1 MEKIYIKWLWL
12 FLSFFLITGLKSQVV
27 SVTNP
32 NSTTPNLNATYPSLA
47 AAVTAVNGITSIS
60 GVVVITL
67 NPSNPQTAPAGGYAI
82 NFTAAT
88 SGSSN
93 IIFEGNN
100 NIITAFTPQTS
111 GSITDAVFK
120 LIGVDYVTIRNFNLR
135 ENSSNTG
142 TVAGIN
148 NMTEWGI
155 ALLCSSTINGAQ
167 NNFLLNNT
175 ISLNRNYRNT
185 FAIYSNTNHS
195 ATAPSSSLL
204 LTDGVN
210 GPNSNNKIY
219 GNNISNVN
227 MGICLVGSSVVANM
241 DTGNDIGGTGTSSG
255 NTLSNWGGQST
266 SSSYV
271 NNSGTSYAIYLNN
284 QKEENVSYNT
294 MVSAATTGVGI
305 TFRGI
310 FKDYNN
316 QPTGSFTSTISNNT
330 ISLNSGFTG
339 STTLEGIRCQGISSP
354 LTTATINLNNNKLI
368 NNNITAVA
376 NTQTFVGISSTC
388 QAGVVNINNNLFRNN
403 SSVSTSGINL
413 FTAISNTGA
422 VQTAL
427 NINNNQIGD
436 ASGDAINCSAAASGS
451 MIGISCPTVGSTA
464 SISISG
470 NNFQGFTQTV
480 AGSGFHNYITVI
492 HSPSGPSTDN
502 FNSNT
507 FTNLV
512 ANTSGGVTFIGRTG
526 SMALNAGH
534 SENCSN
540 NSIVGTYSKPVAGGT
555 VALYNSGSSS
565 LAGNT
570 LNHTGNDFSNITL
583 SSSTMNGWNN
593 VDGGAT
599 NPTKIISNNIFQ
611 NWTVLSGSNPV
622 VVIQCDKG
630 GFNTAVSNNL
640 INNINSPG
648 SVRAINQLASG
659 GSNLTSIESNTISNL
674 NSNTGVAYGIT
685 AGSTSIST
693 LKITKNKILNLNS
706 NSSATIGIF
715 LNTGAAVNIFQNKI
729 ANLTVNSASGICNGI
744 NISGSAVG
752 AYQIHNNTIGNLF
765 SPVADG
771 FNAISGII
779 ATSVSASCSYDIAY
793 NTIYINAVSTGTGFG
808 STGIYL
814 AGNGSAGNG
823 SATLR
828 NNIVVNT
835 SVPTGG
841 SVTSTLRRNI
851 AQLDNLSGLSDHNL
865 YYAGT
870 PSATNLI
877 FTDGST
883 NSQTLAA
890 YKTTVGPVRE
900 SSSFTEMLSFLST
913 LATSVNFL
921 HLNPAI
927 ATQAESGAV
936 NISAITIDIDDDVRQ
951 GNVGYTGTGSAP
963 DIGAD
968 EFEGIYTELNP
979 PVISFTAL
987 STPVCNTGDR
997 TLSGVTITDA
1007 TGIPL
1012 TGSTRPRIY
1021 YRKNTGSWFS
1031 RPGTNTG
1038 GNANNSTWS
1047 FTIVAADMGTLNG
1060 GDQVQ
1065 YFVVAQDLISSPNVG
1080 ANASAGLVATDV
1092 NSISTV
1098 PTSPA
1103 SYDLLYN
1110 LSGSYSI
1117 GVGGDFLTITAAS
1130 NAYNNAC
1137 SLSGNILFVL
1147 IDNAYPSEIFPVT
1160 FIKHPDA
1167 NITNTLTIRPSL
1179 TSSPIITGVSTQPII
1194 NFNGALFVS
1203 IDGRQGGSGTA
1214 KSLTISNN
1222 GTGITVQFINDA
1234 KNDAVRYCSI
1244 KGQRVST
1251 FSGTIVFAT
1260 ANASGSGNDNNTI
1273 ANNNISEAGNF
1284 SNNAIYSAGTSFR
1297 GNDNNII
1304 SNNNI
1309 YNYYNSTNNSNG
1321 IYVSSN
1327 SSSWTIT
1334 GNRLYQTAER
1344 VYTVSTEHYGIFIS
1358 SGSGYTISGNIIGFA
1373 DDNGNGKTLMIGNS
1387 VSLPGFPSAYNL
1399 SGTPVSIRYLGIA
1412 CSFDL
1417 FGTTSTINGNQV
1429 SGIAMFT
1436 SNGNATLNG
1445 MFCGIYIESGTAVLG
1460 NLASNTIGSTTGT
1473 NSIYVATTT
1482 SGGTVV
1488 GIRAACSGNAL
1499 VQNNKIGGIVASGTA
1514 ANICAGF
1521 TGISV
1526 AGNAVFTVSNNEIGN
1541 SDAANIK
1548 MGYTSTGGLL
1558 SQNGNLEPTSGSA
1571 ANFTGI
1577 SCSATGS
1584 SASIINNSFRGWSV
1598 SSTIGN
1604 INGIVTSNSMTG
1616 VNPSLDI
1623 SNNLFGTSVT
1633 GWLNYVTGNSGA
1645 FNGIVGGS
1653 SGISTHLISGNQ
1665 FRGISYSSGNTNTG
1679 ANRFIL
1685 LSGSVNS
1692 NHTAT
1697 ISANLFNSLTLQSSN
1712 LTLIN
1717 TSYSMPATAKRFI
1730 IDNTISGSFQINSL
1744 GGGGIVMIRT
1754 QGNSVGLSQS
1764 FIRNNDFSNLLVNA
1778 TGNYNYTG
1786 IEDFE
1791 GNNNI
1796 IGCPTKRITGN
1807 VFSNWSGGKGDQLI
1821 MLTGQFGSVAGPA
1834 PADSVTANRIE
1845 NINTEDGFLYG
1856 LIVGYINQ
1864 MDANIVSVSENI
1876 INGLHSQL
1884 NGGDV
1889 AGILL
1894 GTTANATA
1902 YIEISDNR
1910 ISDLQ
1915 SDANIAMVAG
1925 VMDISQNGLKK
1936 ISKNRIYNLSGSG
1949 TGAEVNAIRI
1959 ISTSEASVYNNL
1971 IAGLNAP
1978 QSNSSTLPAISGIY
1992 IADAIT
1998 ASVYNNTVYLSASG
2012 VSPNFSSAAIYS
2024 NVVTNTNC
2032 TNNIF
2037 NNLSVPGSN
2046 GRSVAFWRED
2056 ANLSNYSGN
2065 YNSFYAG
2072 VPSTGRLLFFDGTN
2086 AIQNLTAFQTLMS
2099 PRETNSISGQ
2109 VSFISTNGT
2118 DAGFLH
2124 LDPNQNCQLLGR
2136 GNNSNYLL
2144 EDDIDGDS
2152 RLMIS
2157 PFLTDIGADEVS
2169 KTNNWTGS
2177 LSVAWNNPGNWSLGV
2192 VPNTVLSSASI
2203 QTGPS
2208 NMPLISIGETYQLR
2222 YLLVGTGA
2230 VLNNHGT
2237 LKIDGAIQAP
2247 GGGINNFNG
2256 AVVSGSI
2263 EITGNCNQ
2271 TFIIAG
2277 SHFNAN
2283 SVNNLILHT
2292 DAELLPSAGEQL
2304 ILSGGLSFAAVTG
2317 KLFSTADNL
2326 ILHSSATGTAWVA
2339 DLTGNQISGKA
2350 TVERYINTGLVADG
2364 RHPKSWQFLASPA
2377 KGQTILQ
2384 SWQENATAPAGYGTI
2399 ITGTGTGFD
2408 FSTSQPSMKYFDAAA
2423 GSAGSWQVVSNTTNQ
2438 LFEQRGYFL
2447 FVRGDRSVI
2456 TFNGAPNPTVLR
2468 AKGNLF
2474 QPNDPP
2480 PVTNVLA
2487 GRLASVGNPFASS
2500 IDVSYL
2506 RDNGFFN
2513 NLNND
2518 IIVWDPLLYGS
2529 YGYGGYQTLSAA
2541 NNYEPTAGG
2550 TAFYP
2555 SGVPA
2560 PLLQSG
2566 QAFFVRSSGLAGS
2579 IGFTEA
2585 CKTSGSRLVNRQQST
2600 VQRSFLRATLHTSQQ
2615 AMADGNAA
2623 VFSVSYRDGIDA
2635 DDAMKLYNEG
2645 ENFSLIRMTSKL
2657 SVEARSTAKAGDTLF
2672 YEMKNLRRQTYQFCF
2687 ATSQFPANA
2696 PNAWLHDRFTR
2707 QETAVSIYDTTWVT
2721 FQVSDNPASGAADR
2735 FYLVFRE
2742 NITPDIQL
2750 TVTNNS
2756 LHANDLNW
2764 QVKHETAVINYFVE
2778 KSVDGTQF
2786 SSISEIFPK
2795 ANNGVLCFYNF
2806 TDAQR
2811 QHGDSYYRIR
2821 AERTIGEIVYSNI
2834 VKVKAP
2840 LSNTVWSVYPN
2851 PVVDQQLFLS
2861 VPNDLKGNYQL
2872 KWYDAS
2878 GRLNCTNAIQ
2888 LSGQQSVYKISI
2900 GCTLASGMYHLV
2912 INKEEGTLASI
2923 RVMIK

>member
-1 MEKIYIKWLWL
+1 MEKIYTKWLWL

-32 NSTTPNLNATYPSLA
+32 TNTVPNLNTTYPSLA

-82 NFTAAT
+82 NFTAVT

-111 GSITDAVFK
+111 GSITDALIK

-142 TVAGIN
+142 TVAGSN

-155 ALLCSSTINGAQ
+155 ALLCSSTTNGAQ
-167 NNFLLNNT
+167 NNTLLNNT
-175 ISLNRNYRNT
+175 ISLNKNYRNT
-185 FAIYSNTNHS
+185 FGIYSNTNHS
-195 ATAPSSSLL
+195 ATAPSSTLSI
-204 LTDGVN
+204 TDAVN
-210 GPNSNNKIY
+210 GPNSNNKVY

-227 MGICLVGSSVVANM
+227 MGICFVGSSVVANM
-241 DTGNDIGGTGTSSG
+241 DTRNDIGGTGSSSG

-271 NNSGTSYAIYLNN
+271 NNSGTSYGIYLNN
-284 QKEENVSYNT
+284 QKDENVSFNT
-294 MVSAATTGVGI
+294 MVSAVTSGLGI

-310 FKDYNN
+310 YKDYNN

-339 STTLEGIRCQGISSP
+339 PSALEGIRCQGITTP
-354 LTTATINLNNNKLI
+354 LTAATINVNNNKLI
-368 NNNITAVA
+368 NNNISASGTS
-376 NTQTFVGISSTC
+376 QSFLGIGITC
-388 QAGVVNINNNLFRNN
+388 QAGIVNINSNLFRNN
-403 SSVSTSGINL
+403 SSTSISGINL

-436 ASGDAINCSAAASGS
+436 ASGVAITCSAAAGGS
-451 MIGISCPTVGSTA
+451 MIGISCPTVGQTA

-470 NNFQGFTQTV
+470 NNFQGFTQAV
-480 AGSGFHNYITVI
+480 AGSGIHNYITVI
-492 HSPSGPSTDN
+492 HSPTGPSTDN

-512 ANTSGGVTFIGRTG
+512 ANTSGAVTFIGRTG

-534 SENCSN
+534 TENCSN
-540 NSIVGTYSKPVAGGT
+540 NSIIGTYSKPVAGGT

-611 NWTVLSGSNPV
+611 NWTVLSGSNPL

-659 GSNLTSIESNTISNL
+659 GSNLTSIENNAISNL
-674 NSNTGVAYGIT
+674 NANEGVAYGIT
-685 AGSTSIST
+685 AGSTGITTLQIS
-693 LKITKNKILNLNS
+693 KNKILNLNS
-706 NSSATIGIF
+706 NSTATIGIF
-715 LNTGAAVNIFQNKI
+715 LNTGTTVNIFQNKI
-729 ANLTVNSASGICNGI
+729 ANLTVNNASGNCYAM
-744 NISGSAVG
+744 NISGSAIG
-752 AYQIHNNTIGNLF
+752 AYQIYNNTIGNLF
-765 SPVADG
+765 APISDG
-771 FNAISGII
+771 SNAITGII

-793 NTIYINAVSTGTGFG
+793 NTIYINAVSTGTSFG
-808 STGIYL
+808 SSGIYL
-814 AGNGSAGNG
+814 AGNSSSGNG

-835 SVPTGG
+835 SVSTGG
-841 SVTSTLRRNI
+841 SITSTIRRNNV
-851 AQLDNLSGLSDHNL
+851 QLGNFSGSSDRNL
-865 YYAGT
+865 YYAGA

-877 FTDGST
+877 FTDGIT
-883 NSQTLAA
+883 NNQTLAS
-890 YKTTVGPVRE
+890 YKITVGPTRE
-900 SSSFTEMLSFLST
+900 SGSFTEMPSFLST
-913 LATSVNFL
+913 VATSANFL

-927 ATQAESGAV
+927 PTQAESGAV
-936 NISAITIDIDDDVRQ
+936 SIAGITIDIDNDIRQ

-968 EFEGIYTELNP
+968 EFEGLYTELNP
-979 PVISFTAL
+979 PVIAYAAM
-987 STPVCNTGDR
+987 STPVCSTGDR

-1007 TGIPL
+1007 TGVPL

-1038 GNANNSTWS
+1038 GNANNSNWS
-1047 FTIVAADMGTLNG
+1047 FTIVAADMGTLTG

-1065 YFVVAQDLISSPNVG
+1065 YFVVAQDLISTPNVG
-1080 ANASAGLVATDV
+1080 ANASAGFVATDV
-1092 NSISTV
+1092 NNINTV
-1098 PTSPA
+1098 PTTPA

-1117 GVGGDFLTITAAS
+1117 GVGGDFLTLTAAS

-1147 IDNAYPSEIFPVT
+1147 IDDSYPSEAFPVT
-1160 FIKHPDA
+1160 FNKHPDA
-1167 NITNTLTIRPSL
+1167 NSTNTLTIRPSL
-1179 TSSPIITGVSTQPII
+1179 TSTPVVTGVSSQPLII
-1194 NFNGALFVS
+1194 FDGAIYVT
-1203 IDGRQGGSGTA
+1203 IDGRQGGSGSG
-1214 KSLTISNN
+1214 KSLTISNT

-1234 KNDAVRYCSI
+1234 KNDAIRYCSI

-1260 ANASGSGNDNNTI
+1260 ANASGSGNDNNII
-1273 ANNNISEAGNF
+1273 ANNNISEAGSF

-1309 YNYYNSTNNSNG
+1309 YNYYNATNNSNG

-1334 GNRLYQTAER
+1334 GNRLYQTTER
-1344 VYTVSTEHYGIFIS
+1344 VYTATSEHYGIFIS
-1358 SGSGYTISGNIIGFA
+1358 SGSGYTISGNIIGFS
-1373 DDNGNGKTLMIGNS
+1373 DDTGNGKTLMIGNS
-1387 VSLPGFPSAYNL
+1387 VFLPGFPSAYNL
-1399 SGTPVSIRYLGIA
+1399 SGTPVSIRYLGIG

-1417 FGTTSTINGNQV
+1417 FGAPSTINGNQV

-1445 MFCGIYIESGTAVLG
+1445 MFCGIYIESGTALIG
-1460 NLASNTIGSTTGT
+1460 NLAANTIGSTTGT

-1488 GIRAACSGNAL
+1488 GIRAACTGSAL

-1526 AGNAVFTVSNNEIGN
+1526 AGNAVFTVSNNDIGN
-1541 SDAANIK
+1541 SDVANIR
-1548 MGYTSTGGLL
+1548 MGYTITGGLL
-1558 SQNGNLEPTSGSA
+1558 SQNGNLEPTSGTA

-1584 SASIINNSFRGWSV
+1584 SVNIINNSFRGWWV
-1598 SSTIGN
+1598 STTNGN

-1616 VNPSLDI
+1616 VNPSLNI
-1623 SNNLFGTSVT
+1623 SNNFFGTPVT
-1633 GWLNYVTGNSGA
+1633 GWLNFLTGNSGA
-1645 FNGIVGGS
+1645 LNGILAGS
-1653 SGISTHLISGNQ
+1653 SGISTHFISGNQ
-1665 FRGISYSSGNTNTG
+1665 FQGISYGSGNTNTG

-1697 ISANLFNSLTLQSSN
+1697 ISTNIFNTLTLQSSN

-1717 TSYSMPATAKRFI
+1717 TSYSMPATAKRYI
-1730 IDNTISGSFQINSL
+1730 IDNTISGTLHINSL
-1744 GGGGIVMIRT
+1744 GGGGIIMIRL

-1764 FIRNNDFSNLLVNA
+1764 YIRNNDFSNLLVNA

-1791 GNNNI
+1791 GNNSI

-1807 VFSNWSGGKGDQLI
+1807 VFSNWSGGKGDQFI
-1821 MLTGQFGSVAGPA
+1821 MLTGQFGSVSGPA

-1856 LIVGYINQ
+1856 LVLGYINP

-1876 INGLHSQL
+1876 IKGLHSQI

-1894 GTTANATA
+1894 GTTANATSH
-1902 YIEISDNR
+1902 IEITANR
-1910 ISDLQ
+1910 INDLQ
-1915 SDANIAMVAG
+1915 SDAGIALVAG
-1925 VMDISQNGLKK
+1925 IMDISQSGLKK
-1936 ISKNRIYNLSGSG
+1936 IGKNRIYNLSGTG
-1949 TGAEVNAIRI
+1949 TGSEVNGIRI
-1959 ISTSEASVYNNL
+1959 VSSSEVSVYNNL
-1971 IAGLNAP
+1971 IADLKAP
-1978 QSNSSTLPAISGIY
+1978 QSNGSTLPAISGIY
-1992 IADAIT
+1992 LADAIT

-2012 VSPNFSSAAIYS
+2012 SSTNFSSAAIYS
-2024 NVVTNTNC
+2024 NALSSSNC

-2037 NNLSVPGSN
+2037 TNLSIPGLT

-2065 YNSFYAG
+2065 YNSYYAG
-2072 VPSTGRLLFFDGTN
+2072 MPSTSRLLFFDGTS
-2086 AIQNLTAFQTLMS
+2086 AIENLSAFQALVS
-2099 PRETNSISGQ
+2099 PRETNSVTGQ
-2109 VSFISTNGT
+2109 VSFISTNGS

-2124 LDPNQNCQLLGR
+2124 LDPTQNCQLLGR

-2144 EDDIDGDS
+2144 PDDVDGES
-2152 RLMIS
+2152 RLIVS

-2177 LSVAWNNPGNWSLGV
+2177 LSSAWNDPGNWSEGI
-2192 VPNTVLSSASI
+2192 VPNNVLSSASI
-2203 QTGPS
+2203 QSGPS
-2208 NMPLISIGETYQLR
+2208 SMPLIGIGDTYQLR
-2222 YLLVGTGA
+2222 YLLLGSGA

-2247 GGGINNFNG
+2247 GGAINNFNG
-2256 AVVSGSI
+2256 GVVAGSI

-2271 TFIIAG
+2271 PFIIAG
-2277 SHFNAN
+2277 SHFNSN

-2292 DAELLPSAGEQL
+2292 DAGLLPQAGEQL
-2304 ILSGGLSFAAVTG
+2304 ILTGGLSFAAVTG
-2317 KLFSTADNL
+2317 KQFSTADNL
-2326 ILHSSATGTAWVA
+2326 ILRSSAAGTAWVA
-2339 DLTGNQISGKA
+2339 DLTGNQVTGKVS
-2350 TVERYINTGLVADG
+2350 VERYINTGLVADG
-2364 RHPKSWQFLASPA
+2364 RHPKSWQFLSTPA

-2384 SWQENATAPAGYGTI
+2384 SWQENATAPVGYGTI
-2399 ITGTGTGFD
+2399 ITGTGSGFD
-2408 FSTSQPSMKYFDAAA
+2408 FSTTQPSMKYFDAAV
-2423 GSAGSWQVVSNTTNQ
+2423 GSAGSWQGVFNTTNQ
-2438 LFEQRGYFL
+2438 LFEQRGYLL

-2456 TFNGAPNPTVLR
+2456 NYNAIPNPTVLR
-2468 AKGNLF
+2468 AKGSLF
-2474 QPNDPP
+2474 QPSDPP

-2487 GRLASVGNPFASS
+2487 GRLASVGNPYASA

-2506 RDNGFFN
+2506 RDNGYFN

-2529 YGYGGYQTLSAA
+2529 YGFGGYQTLSAA

-2550 TAFYP
+2550 TAYYP

-2579 IGFTEA
+2579 ISFTEA
-2585 CKTSGSRLVNRQQST
+2585 CKASGSRLVNRLQST
-2600 VQRSFLRATLHTSQQ
+2600 VQRSFMRATLHTSKQVI
-2615 AMADGNAA
+2615 ADGNAA
-2623 VFSVSYRDGIDA
+2623 VFSGNYRDGIDA
-2635 DDAMKLYNEG
+2635 DDAMKRYNDG
-2645 ENFSLIRMTSKL
+2645 ENFSLTRMASKL
-2657 SVEARSTAKAGDTLF
+2657 SVEARSIAKAGDTLY

-2687 ATSQFPANA
+2687 AALQFPESA
-2696 PNAWLHDRFTR
+2696 PGAWLHDRYTGH
-2707 QETAVSIYDTTWVT
+2707 ETAISLYDTTWIT
-2721 FQVSDNPASGAADR
+2721 FQVNDHPSSAASDR

-2742 NITPDIQL
+2742 NIAPDIL
-2750 TVTNNS
+2750 LAVTANS
-2756 LHANDLNW
+2756 LHGNELNW
-2764 QVKHETAVINYFVE
+2764 QVKHETGVIYYFVE
-2778 KSVDGTQF
+2778 KSEDGIQF
-2786 SSISEIFPK
+2786 DSIGKIFPK
-2795 ANNGVLCFYNF
+2795 ANNGVLCLYNF
-2806 TDAQR
+2806 TDARR
-2811 QHGDSYYRIR
+2811 QPRDCYYRIR
-2821 AERTIGEIVYSNI
+2821 AERTVGESVHSNI
-2834 VKVKAP
+2834 VKATV
-2840 LSNTVWSVYPN
+2840 SNNEWSVYPN
-2851 PVVDQQLFLS
+2851 PVVDQQFFLS
-2861 VPNDLKGNYQL
+2861 APNESKGIYQL
-2872 KWYDAS
+2872 KWNDAS
-2878 GRLNCTNAIQ
+2878 GKLSCTQAIQ
-2888 LSGQQSVYKISI
+2888 LSGQQSVYKIFI
-2900 GCTLASGMYHLV
+2900 GCSLASGIYHLE
-2912 INKEEGTLASI
+2912 IRREGKKISI
-2923 RVMIK
+2923 PVLVK